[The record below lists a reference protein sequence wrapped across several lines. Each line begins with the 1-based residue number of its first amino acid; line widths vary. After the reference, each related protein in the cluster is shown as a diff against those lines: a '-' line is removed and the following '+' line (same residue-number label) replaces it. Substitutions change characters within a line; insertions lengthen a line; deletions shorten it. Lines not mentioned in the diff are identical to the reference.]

1 MARPSISLVIA
12 AYNEAA
18 TLESVY
24 RRCMAMLE
32 ECCDDF
38 EVVILDDAST
48 DETGEI
54 AARLAAE
61 SPGVVRVLT
70 HSRNQGIAITFEELN
85 RAATR
90 EWIFDIPA
98 DGEYPPEALRRIVP
112 LLGEFDIVVC
122 NRTFKRY
129 TLYRRI
135 VSRLYRLLPRWLFG
149 VELFDPGSTKCRRRS
164 LVEDIPLVS
173 RGVFI
178 EAERMIRA
186 ARRGHTVAK
195 VDVEPERRMAGNPR
209 GASLGNVILA
219 GIDLVRLWCHLVL
232 LRRAP

>member
-61 SPGVVRVLT
+61 SPGVVRV
-70 HSRNQGIAITFEELN
+70 
-85 RAATR
+85 
-90 EWIFDIPA
+90 
-98 DGEYPPEALRRIVP
+98 
-112 LLGEFDIVVC
+112 
-122 NRTFKRY
+122 
-129 TLYRRI
+129 
-135 VSRLYRLLPRWLFG
+135 
-149 VELFDPGSTKCRRRS
+149 
-164 LVEDIPLVS
+164 
-173 RGVFI
+173 
-178 EAERMIRA
+178 
-186 ARRGHTVAK
+186 
-195 VDVEPERRMAGNPR
+195 
-209 GASLGNVILA
+209 
-219 GIDLVRLWCHLVL
+219 
-232 LRRAP
+232 